1 VLRAL
6 FVLVSLCWVASAWA
20 QGTAGK
26 PRTLSAGVCGTTNW
40 VCVADCIDEGCVEQC
55 LREGCE
61 KSLARLQ
68 ACTTKSG
75 CAPDDTTCSARV
87 CGTTCQRAFEPAP
100 RSPEKEKPQPCEGF
114 AVEGSGQVPE
124 KVVGRWE
131 LSAATLKPEFKSE
144 LERLNPSPRPDFKR
158 TLEVTPGGCFVMS
171 TTLEDATLGQGSSLD
186 VRAWGT
192 FAVMGDNKVV
202 LQPKDGQAVGQVCGK
217 PRIFGLSKGKF
228 QGPRYTFSVEE
239 DMLTLVSDEPSKRT
253 FQFQR
258 VPAGAP
264 QEPAKK

>member
-6 FVLVSLCWVASAWA
+6 FVLVSLGWAATALAQASAS
-20 QGTAGK
+20 K
-26 PRTLSAGVCGTTNW
+26 PRTLGAGVCGTTNW

-55 LREGCE
+55 LRQGCE
-61 KSLARLQ
+61 KALGRLQ
-68 ACTTKSG
+68 ACTEKAG
-75 CAPDDTTCSARV
+75 CAPDDTTCSARA
-87 CGTTCQRAFEPAP
+87 CGATCQRSFEPAP

-114 AVEGSGQVPE
+114 KVEGSGQVPP

-144 LERLNPSPRPDFKR
+144 LERLNPTPRPDFQR
-158 TLEVTPGGCFVMS
+158 TLVVTPGGCFVMS
-171 TTLEDATLGQGSSLD
+171 TALEDATLGRGNALD

-192 FAVMGDNKVV
+192 FAVTDDKVV
-202 LQPKDGQAVGQVCGK
+202 LQPKDGQAVGRVCGK
-217 PRIFGLSKGKF
+217 PRVFGLSKGKF

-239 DMLTLVSDEPSKRT
+239 DMLTLVADDPSKRT

-258 VPAGAP
+258 ARDADA
-264 QEPAKK
+264 QEPAKE